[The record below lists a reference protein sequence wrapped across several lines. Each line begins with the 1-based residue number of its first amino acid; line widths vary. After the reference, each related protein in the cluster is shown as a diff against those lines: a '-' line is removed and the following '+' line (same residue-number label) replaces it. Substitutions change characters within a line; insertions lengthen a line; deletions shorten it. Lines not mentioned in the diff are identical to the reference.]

1 MRRRHYLA
9 IGATLLAGCSS
20 GDGGDSSNNQ
30 DDTTEASTE
39 MPTEAPTETSSPTP
53 QETETEEPTAESA
66 TVPIGEVVEDN
77 TLQMVVRDVSRAQQ
91 LGEFTEASEGSVFV
105 VIRLAVKNTTEDSD
119 TNISGFTQTR
129 IKDGQNYTYDPSI
142 VGSDLQFQG
151 GIISPGEVAR
161 GDLYFEIPEDAED
174 LMMQFDFSGFSL
186 FDYNRVTVD
195 LSESADNIADISQ
208 NLQVDI
214 NSEGYTAEFE
224 GLQVTL
230 NSVEYETSLGEYTEA
245 SEGFEYAII
254 DISTTNGTD
263 EELSVST
270 LLQMEAKDE
279 LGFSYSPSITAM
291 SQLDREYPQ
300 GSPLGPGEERR
311 GKVVY
316 EVPTEA
322 DELYWM
328 FEFGIFVDGY
338 KVFWQLR

>member
-9 IGATLLAGCSS
+9 TGAAFLAGCSS
-20 GDGGDSSNNQ
+20 SNDGSENTQ
-30 DDTTEASTE
+30 DTTTQSSTE
-39 MPTEAPTETSSPTP
+39 TPTEAPTETSSTTS
-53 QETETEEPTAESA
+53 QETETEEPEAESA
-66 TVPIGEVVEDN
+66 TVPIGEIVEDD
-77 TLQMVVRDVSRAQQ
+77 TLQMVVRDVSRTQQ
-91 LGEFTEASEGSVFV
+91 LGEFTEASEGSVYV
-105 VIRLAVKNTTEDSD
+105 VVRLAVKNITENSD
-119 TNISGFTQTR
+119 TNISGFAQTR
-129 IKDGQNYTYDPSI
+129 IKDSQNYTYQPSI
-142 VGSDLQFQG
+142 VGNDLQFQG
-151 GIISPGEVAR
+151 GIISPGEVTR

-174 LMMQFDFSGFSL
+174 LVMQFDFSGFSL

-195 LSESADNIADISQ
+195 LSNSADNIADVSQ
-208 NLQVDI
+208 DLQVDVH
-214 NSEGYTAEFE
+214 SEGYTAEFD

-230 NSVEYETSLGEYTEA
+230 NSIEYETSLGEYTEA

-270 LLQMEAKDE
+270 LLQMEAKDG

-291 SQLDREYPQ
+291 SQLDRAYPQ

-316 EVPTEA
+316 EVPTNA
-322 DELYWM
+322 DRLYWM